1 VSFGSGL
8 ARSSLKLLPKLLV
21 VLVGLGLY
29 CLVTTYIEGDL
40 KSLLVGISSTLI
52 SIPFIF
58 IFYEVW
64 QEKAHRKLNSSAYE
78 FAQNQ
83 MTVNIASI
91 KEKLEIF
98 TQGVSCY
105 FEQFGHVVND
115 DDIEN
120 IRIETLGAD
129 LFDDVDE
136 WEDDL
141 LDFELA
147 NTFEAIADARYLGFQ
162 LRDLSVEVESNDL
175 QSLLVNSF
183 IMNRLDDDKTRVII
197 HLVQTVKMLQSFLS
211 LHHDVFVRSS
221 IRIHGLHVDE
231 YSTGLAA
238 LVFNPD
244 DDSEANSEV
253 LDLTPVDPGQKH
265 EELLKVF
272 VVNPDYYTILSD
284 KINDV
289 IEAMRQWKRVADPVY
304 LDYEAGRVSVF

>member
-1 VSFGSGL
+1 VSLGRRL
-8 ARSSLKLLPKLLV
+8 ARSFLKLFPKLLV
-21 VLVGLGLY
+21 VLVGIGLY
-29 CLVTTYIEGDL
+29 CLVTIYLEGDL

-58 IFYEVW
+58 IFYEIW

-98 TQGVSCY
+98 IHGAFCY
-105 FEQFGHVVND
+105 FDRPGHVVND

-120 IRIETLGAD
+120 IRIETLDAELLSG
-129 LFDDVDE
+129 VDE
-136 WEDDL
+136 WDDDL

-162 LRDLSVEVESNDL
+162 LRDLSVEVESSDL
-175 QSLLVNSF
+175 QALLVNSF

-197 HLVQTVKMLQSFLS
+197 HLVQAVKMIQSFLS

-221 IRIHGLHVDE
+221 IRIHGLHINE
-231 YSTGLAA
+231 CTTGLAA
-238 LVFNPD
+238 LVLDPED
-244 DDSEANSEV
+244 DLEKKSKV
-253 LDLTPVDPGQKH
+253 LDIALVGPDQKH

-284 KINDV
+284 HINDV
-289 IEAMRQWKRVADPVY
+289 IEAMRQWRRIADPVY
-304 LDYEAGRVSVF
+304 LDYEAGRISIF

>member
-1 VSFGSGL
+1 MSLGSRL

-21 VLVGLGLY
+21 VLVGIGLY
-29 CLVTTYIEGDL
+29 FLITTYLEGDL

-58 IFYEVW
+58 IFYEIW

-83 MTVNIASI
+83 MTANIASI
-91 KEKLEIF
+91 KEKLETF
-98 TQGVSCY
+98 TQGAFCY
-105 FEQFGHVVND
+105 FDRPGYVVND

-120 IRIETLGAD
+120 IRIETLDAE
-129 LFDDVDE
+129 LLADVDE

-147 NTFEAIADARYLGFQ
+147 NTFEAIVDARYLGFQ
-162 LRDLSVEVESNDL
+162 LRDLSVEEESNDF
-175 QSLLVNSF
+175 QALLVNSF
-183 IMNRLDDDKTRVII
+183 IMDRLDDDKTRVII

-221 IRIHGLHVDE
+221 IRIHGLQIDKD
-231 YSTGLAA
+231 STGLAA
-238 LVFNPD
+238 LVLNPE
-244 DDSEANSEV
+244 DDSETETEV
-253 LDLTPVDPGQKH
+253 LDIALVDPGQKH

-272 VVNPDYYTILSD
+272 VVNPDYYTVLSD
-284 KINDV
+284 HINDV
-289 IEAMRQWKRVADPVY
+289 IEAMRQWKMSADPVY
-304 LDYEAGRVSVF
+304 LDYEAGRVSGF